1 VPCWCQMQAGRS
13 PDLLLAQLI
22 DIGFGYEAA
31 SAAIS
36 ATHGAGSIAVTG
48 SVNVIAVTQR
58 RSRNDAALAGLQ
70 TYSRRFSGSWNT
82 QVLAVLARTQAG

>member
-1 VPCWCQMQAGRS
+1 MCQMQAGHS

-36 ATHGAGSIAVTG
+36 ATHCAGEVAG
-48 SVNVIAVTQR
+48 SVNVVAVLR
-58 RSRNDAALAGLQ
+58 CWWCEGAALAGLQ
-70 TYSRRFSGSWNT
+70 TYSRRFSGSWTT
-82 QVLAVLARTQAG
+82 QVLARTQAG